1 MRLISVVMG
10 EETSEI
16 RSKDTVELLD
26 YGYNNYKLKT
36 IFKSNIKLGKVK
48 VNNGKKDYVDLKLLN
63 DVVDLVDV
71 NEEGKYDHKLKIN
84 EIKAPVYV
92 GDKVGVLELY
102 KDGKKI
108 NSFDITVKESI
119 ERANIWDLYKK
130 NFKYIVSGNV

>member
-36 IFKSNIKLGKVK
+36 IFKNNINLGKVK
-48 VNNGKKDYVDLKLLN
+48 VNNGKKDNVDLKLIN

-71 NEEGKYDHKLKIN
+71 NEEGKYGHKLKIN
-84 EIKAPVYV
+84 KIKAPVYV

-119 ERANIWDLYKK
+119 EKANIWDLYKK
-130 NFKYIVSGNV
+130 NFKYVVSGNV